1 MRNRGSQPVG
11 AVLFDLDGTLL
22 DTAPDLMNALN
33 HALISEG
40 LRAIDDDAAKPYISG
55 GARSMLAYA
64 LFTQRPESKINP
76 STLAHEADAQNQ
88 TLFEQLVEH
97 MLSFYALNLCN
108 QTRFYDGIER
118 VLDTLHQHAIPFG
131 VVTNKITRFTD
142 PLIQALSIH
151 QRTNC
156 IISGDTTPERKP
168 HPKPLLEACERLD
181 VRPEGCVYIGDA
193 SRDIE
198 AGHRAGMKT
207 LAAAYGYIHAF
218 EDIASWGA
226 DQILQHPIELL
237 SWLGLQP
244 AQSS

>member
-1 MRNRGSQPVG
+1 
-11 AVLFDLDGTLL
+11 
-22 DTAPDLMNALN
+22 
-33 HALISEG
+33 
-40 LRAIDDDAAKPYISG
+40 
-55 GARSMLAYA
+55 
-64 LFTQRPESKINP
+64 
-76 STLAHEADAQNQ
+76 
-88 TLFEQLVEH
+88 
-97 MLSFYALNLCN
+97 
-108 QTRFYDGIER
+108 
-118 VLDTLHQHAIPFG
+118 
-131 VVTNKITRFTD
+131 
-142 PLIQALSIH
+142 
-151 QRTNC
+151 
-156 IISGDTTPERKP
+156 
-168 HPKPLLEACERLD
+168 